1 MYDSFPYAISRIG
14 NSRQTENGL
23 VVPRG
28 WGWEGMGTDC
38 FTGYMG
44 TFRDDGHVL
53 EPERADDYATAVGE
67 LNATGPHTLQWLKW

>member
-1 MYDSFPYAISRIG
+1 
-14 NSRQTENGL
+14 
-23 VVPRG
+23 
-28 WGWEGMGTDC
+28 MGTDC

-67 LNATGPHTLQWLKW
+67 LNATEPHTLQWLKW